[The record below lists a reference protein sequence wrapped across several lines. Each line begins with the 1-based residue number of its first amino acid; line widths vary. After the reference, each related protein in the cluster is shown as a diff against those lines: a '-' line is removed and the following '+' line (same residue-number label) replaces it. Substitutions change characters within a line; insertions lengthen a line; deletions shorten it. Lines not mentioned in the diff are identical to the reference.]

1 MLQAE
6 AFHQCSFG
14 IIQCQNQGVQNAVQ
28 RSKGQSFLSIQTN
41 KNLCLINEFLRFLR

>member
-14 IIQCQNQGVQNAVQ
+14 IIQSQNQGVQNAVQ
-28 RSKGQSFLSIQTN
+28 GNKGQSFLSIQAN
-41 KNLCLINEFLRFLR
+41 KYLCLINKSLRVLR